1 MILFELNARL
11 HNKSFDELA
20 DEHLPRLAALGF
32 DWIWLIGIWRMG
44 PAGVVL
50 SRKYAPDFEG
60 SPYAIAAYEVEPLLG
75 GEAALRAFVARAHAA
90 GIKVMVDFVPNHLAF
105 DTPLIDQDPGMVIHS
120 NPSIRREVKTDYY
133 DHPRGRLAHGKD
145 PYFEG
150 WNDTVQLDYAY
161 PPLRA
166 HQIGELQR
174 IARLV
179 DGVRCDLAMLV
190 LREHVKNN
198 WFPGV
203 DQVAF
208 DAAYPREFWEEA
220 VTAVR
225 VERPDFVFMAEVYWD
240 NEPRLQALGFDYT
253 YNKKLYDLLAHH
265 APPAETAAQLAS
277 WPTTYLERSVHFLEN
292 HDEERAAQR
301 FGRRT
306 RPSAVLSYAI
316 PGAVFVHQGQMEGF
330 TEKLPVQRRF
340 PLVNETPDAA
350 LHRFYVRLLS
360 LVRRPVF
367 RDGELAIVGAE
378 SEVILALRRRGD
390 ERVLVGANPCGHRQA
405 TSPALTIPLDLL
417 GLEPGSPIRA
427 TDLWTGAAIP
437 LTASPTALLLAEGAV
452 ASWTENHA
460 FLLELT

>member
-11 HNKSFDELA
+11 YKKRLDELA

-32 DWIWLIGIWRMG
+32 DWIWLMGIWTMG

-50 SRKYAPDFEG
+50 SLEYAPDFEG
-60 SPYAIAAYEVEPLLG
+60 SPYAIAAYEVDPLLG

-90 GIKVMVDFVPNHLAF
+90 GIKVMADFVPNHLAF
-105 DTPLIDQDPGMVIHS
+105 DTPLIDADPGMVIHS
-120 NPSIRREVKTDYY
+120 NPDLRREVATDYF
-133 DHPRGRLAHGKD
+133 DHPKGRLAHGKD
-145 PYFEG
+145 PYFAG

-166 HQIGELQR
+166 HQIAELQR

-179 DGVRCDLAMLV
+179 DGVRCDMAMLV

-203 DQVAF
+203 DQAAF
-208 DAAYPREFWEEA
+208 DAAYPSEFWGEA
-220 VTAVR
+220 VAAVR
-225 VERPDFVFMAEVYWD
+225 AERPDFVFMAEVYWD

-277 WPTTYLERSVHFLEN
+277 WPAAYLEHSVHFLEN

-340 PLVNETPDAA
+340 PLQSETPDESLRA
-350 LHRFYVRLLS
+350 FYERLLS
-360 LVRRPVF
+360 IVRRPVF
-367 RDGELAIVGAE
+367 RDGELAVVGAE
-378 SEVILALRRRGD
+378 GEVILALRRRGD
-390 ERVLVGANPCGHRQA
+390 ERVLVGANPCGHRHA
-405 TSPALTIPLDLL
+405 TSPALSIPLDRL
-417 GLEPGSPIRA
+417 GLRPGSPIRA
-427 TDLWTGAAIP
+427 ADLWTGEAIA
-437 LTASPTALLLAEGAV
+437 LTVSASAIELAEGAV
-452 ASWTENHA
+452 ASWVENHA
-460 FLLELT
+460 FLIELT